1 MARMPAIAPATR
13 TDQRILEVAA
23 RSFGT
28 RGFGTTSLDDLAHEL
43 GLAKQTILYWFP
55 SKQALFDAAVA
66 RGASELSDALDRSLA
81 RARRGEDRVEVV
93 LRAAFRFAVRRP
105 ELLGLVR
112 EVSRLGEGRAADL
125 RARLGAL
132 VDRAQAALA
141 REMDAGTVRRA
152 DPAHLLLFTY
162 SMVIGVATDIEAQ
175 RALGIDVSVAS
186 LARLRRE
193 LLAFLRAALSPIG
206 ASTPAPVPL
215 EREPDELVDEL

>member
-1 MARMPAIAPATR
+1 MATLSAPMR
-13 TDQRILEVAA
+13 TDQRILDVAS

-28 RGFGTTSLDDLAHEL
+28 RGFDATSLDDLGHEL

-55 SKQALFDAAVA
+55 SKQALLDAAVA
-66 RGASELSDALDRSLA
+66 RGAAELSEALDRSLD
-81 RARRGEDRVEVV
+81 RASREEDRVEVV

-125 RARLGAL
+125 RLRLGPL
-132 VDRAQAALA
+132 VDRAQAALV
-141 REMDAGTVRRA
+141 REMNAGTVRRA
-152 DPAHLLLFTY
+152 DPAHVLLFTY

-175 RALGIDVSVAS
+175 RALGIDVSIAS

-206 ASTPAPVPL
+206 APPSPAMAL
-215 EREPDELVDEL
+215 DR

>member
-1 MARMPAIAPATR
+1 MARMPAVTAPTR
-13 TDQRILEVAA
+13 TDQRILDVAA

-28 RGFGTTSLDDLAHEL
+28 RGFGATSLDDLAGEL

-55 SKQALFDAAVA
+55 SKQALLDAAVT
-66 RGASELSDALDRSLA
+66 RGAGELSAELERAVA
-81 RARRGEDRVEVV
+81 RARPGDDRVEIV

-125 RARLGAL
+125 HALLGPL
-132 VDRAQAALA
+132 VARAQAALT
-141 REMDAGTVRRA
+141 REMARGTVRRA

-162 SMVIGVATDIEAQ
+162 SMVIGVATDLEAQ
-175 RALGIDVSVAS
+175 RALGIDVSMAS

-206 ASTPAPVPL
+206 AAPLSPVSL
-215 EREPDELVDEL
+215 ERE

>member
-1 MARMPAIAPATR
+1 MLTATTR
-13 TDQRILEVAA
+13 TDQRILDVAS
-23 RSFGT
+23 RCFGT
-28 RGFGTTSLDDLAHEL
+28 RGFDATSLDDLGHEL

-55 SKQALFDAAVA
+55 SKQALLDAAVA
-66 RGASELSDALDRSLA
+66 RGAAELSEALDRSLD
-81 RARRGEDRVEVV
+81 RASHAEDRVEVV

-125 RARLGAL
+125 RTRLGPL

-141 REMDAGTVRRA
+141 REMNAGTVRRA

-175 RALGIDVSVAS
+175 RALGIDVSIAS

-206 ASTPAPVPL
+206 TSAPPSVTL
-215 EREPDELVDEL
+215 DR

>member
-1 MARMPAIAPATR
+1 MTRMAPITARSR
-13 TDQRILEVAA
+13 TDQRILDTAM

-28 RGFGTTSLDDLAHEL
+28 RGFDVTSLDDLGDEL

-55 SKQALFDAAVA
+55 SKQALLDAAVA
-66 RGASELSDALDRSLA
+66 RGAAELSEALDRALE
-81 RARRGEDRVEVV
+81 RAEPEEDRVEVV

-125 RARLGAL
+125 RTRLGPL
-132 VDRAQAALA
+132 VDRAQAALV

-152 DPAHLLLFTY
+152 DPAHVLLFTY

-175 RALGIDVSVAS
+175 RALGIDVSIAS

-206 ASTPAPVPL
+206 ASPSSSVAL
-215 EREPDELVDEL
+215 ER

>member
-1 MARMPAIAPATR
+1 MARMSAVANATR
-13 TDQRILEVAA
+13 TDQRILAVAA

-28 RGFGTTSLDDLAHEL
+28 RGFGTTSLDDLAQEL

-55 SKQALFDAAVA
+55 SKQALLDAAVA
-66 RGASELSDALDRSLA
+66 HGAAELSEALDGALA
-81 RARRGEDRVEVV
+81 RAATGNDRIAVV

-125 RARLGAL
+125 RARLGPL
-132 VDRAQAALA
+132 VERAQAALA

-162 SMVIGVATDIEAQ
+162 SMVIGVATDLEAQ
-175 RALGIDVSVAS
+175 RALGIDVSIAS

-206 ASTPAPVPL
+206 AAPPSTVPL
-215 EREPDELVDEL
+215 EREGDELVDEL

>member
-1 MARMPAIAPATR
+1 LSSMARMAPLTTTMR
-13 TDQRILEVAA
+13 TDQRILDVAS

-28 RGFGTTSLDDLAHEL
+28 RGFDATSLDDLGHEL

-55 SKQALFDAAVA
+55 SKQALLDAAVA
-66 RGASELSDALDRSLA
+66 RGAAELSEALDRSLE
-81 RARRGEDRVEVV
+81 RASPEDDRVEVV

-125 RARLGAL
+125 RTRLGPL

-141 REMDAGTVRRA
+141 REMRAGTVRRA

-175 RALGIDVSVAS
+175 RALGIDVSIAS
-186 LARLRRE
+186 LAKLRRE

-206 ASTPAPVPL
+206 APPPPSVTL
-215 EREPDELVDEL
+215 DC

>member
-1 MARMPAIAPATR
+1 MARMATLTAPNR
-13 TDQRILEVAA
+13 TDQRILDVAS

-28 RGFGTTSLDDLAHEL
+28 RGFDATSLDDLGNQL

-55 SKQALFDAAVA
+55 SKQALLDAAVA
-66 RGASELSDALDRSLA
+66 RGAAELSEALDRSLD
-81 RARRGEDRVEVV
+81 RASHAEDRVEVV

-125 RARLGAL
+125 RTRLGPL

-141 REMDAGTVRRA
+141 REMNAGTVRRA

-175 RALGIDVSVAS
+175 RALGIDVSIAS

-206 ASTPAPVPL
+206 TSAPPSVTL
-215 EREPDELVDEL
+215 DR

>member
-1 MARMPAIAPATR
+1 MARMPAVTANTR
-13 TDQRILEVAA
+13 TDQRILDVAA

-28 RGFGTTSLDDLAHEL
+28 RGFGATSLDDLAGEL

-55 SKQALFDAAVA
+55 SKQALLDAAVA
-66 RGASELSDALDRSLA
+66 RSAGELSAELEHSVA
-81 RARRGEDRVEVV
+81 RAGRGDDRVELV

-125 RARLGAL
+125 RALLGPL
-132 VDRAQAALA
+132 VARAQAALT
-141 REMDAGTVRRA
+141 REMDRGTVRRA

-175 RALGIDVSVAS
+175 RALGIDVSMAS
-186 LARLRRE
+186 LAKLRRE

-206 ASTPAPVPL
+206 APPLPPVTL
-215 EREPDELVDEL
+215 ERE

>member
-1 MARMPAIAPATR
+1 MARMATLTAPNR
-13 TDQRILEVAA
+13 TDQRILDVAS

-28 RGFGTTSLDDLAHEL
+28 RGFDATSLDDLGHEL

-55 SKQALFDAAVA
+55 SKQALLDAAVA
-66 RGASELSDALDRSLA
+66 RGAAELSEALDRSLE
-81 RARRGEDRVEVV
+81 RASHHEDRVEVV

-125 RARLGAL
+125 RTRLGPL

-141 REMDAGTVRRA
+141 REMNAGTVRRA
-152 DPAHLLLFTY
+152 DPAHVLLFTY

-175 RALGIDVSVAS
+175 RALGIGVSIAS

-206 ASTPAPVPL
+206 ASAPPPVTL
-215 EREPDELVDEL
+215 DR

>member
-1 MARMPAIAPATR
+1 MATVTAAIR
-13 TDQRILEVAA
+13 TDQRILDVAL

-28 RGFGTTSLDDLAHEL
+28 RGFDATSLDDLGHEL
-43 GLAKQTILYWFP
+43 GLAKQTILYWYS
-55 SKQALFDAAVA
+55 SKQTLLDAAVA
-66 RGASELSDALDRSLA
+66 RGAAELSEALDRALE
-81 RARRGEDRVEVV
+81 RAAHEEDRVAVV

-125 RARLGAL
+125 RARLGPL
-132 VDRAQAALA
+132 VDRAQAALV
-141 REMDAGTVRRA
+141 REMNAGTVRRA

-175 RALGIDVSVAS
+175 RALGIDVSIAS

-193 LLAFLRAALSPIG
+193 LLAFLRAALSPVG
-206 ASTPAPVPL
+206 APASPPVTL
-215 EREPDELVDEL
+215 DR